1 MINGYLIRISI
12 FFLMG
17 NIYKIIDYIL
27 DKTLKHDF
35 DAAGYIN
42 GSSSKLIFLSNYYKN
57 FESNEKVLKEIYSIR
72 KNLLTAIEN
81 NSIPNLTLS
90 YGLSGVLFSLE
101 YSYDLIGDN
110 SEIELDKD
118 FCDFLI
124 LECTNML
131 YENNFDLL
139 TGGIGILN
147 FLIDNHIEFLDSNAI
162 DKVLSAL
169 VEKQTNG
176 IWLSKKDTKKIN
188 LGLSHGYISIVIV
201 LLKIHN
207 FFPEKK
213 IEELLTNTLDMTL
226 AFKNNKDANS
236 CFPNFVNNDGLK
248 TNKSSRLAWCY
259 GDLGISLL
267 FFLAGKNLSNDFYLE
282 QGKEII
288 KKINER
294 KDLKQNLIYD
304 ASFCHGAS
312 GVAHILNKLLYEYN
326 IPELNPLY
334 DYWIKMT
341 IEMMETN
348 KLLSY
353 EPQDDNIE
361 FVENY
366 GLLNGYCGIGMVLI
380 DYITRNKNLSW
391 SNPLLV

>member
-304 ASFCHGAS
+304 AS
-312 GVAHILNKLLYEYN
+312 IL
-326 IPELNPLY
+326 
-334 DYWIKMT
+334 
-341 IEMMETN
+341 
-348 KLLSY
+348 S
-353 EPQDDNIE
+353 
-361 FVENY
+361 
-366 GLLNGYCGIGMVLI
+366 
-380 DYITRNKNLSW
+380 
-391 SNPLLV
+391 